1 MTPSSKHRLY
11 ERTMELADNLVD
23 EYLVSKSDGL
33 WSEDFLSPE
42 ETDMKRKMARLIF
55 RRAETAGESFRWME
69 DKLFHQFFVQESID
83 NRFEPGV
90 ARILV
95 NELGYG
101 QTLAHTKEIHMLKQ
115 IVLTIS
121 DIQTERNQYDSD
133 LNGKSYD
140 ELL

>member
-1 MTPSSKHRLY
+1 
-11 ERTMELADNLVD
+11 
-23 EYLVSKSDGL
+23 
-33 WSEDFLSPE
+33 
-42 ETDMKRKMARLIF
+42 
-55 RRAETAGESFRWME
+55 ME
-69 DKLFHQFFVQESID
+69 DKLYHQFFVQESID

-115 IVLTIS
+115 IVLIIS